1 MDNNLRPLFKSRIGM
16 LNQLLYQVLLE
27 CKELVKYLGILI
39 DKNLSWKQHID
50 LVALIVNFKN
60 HR

>member
-1 MDNNLRPLFKSRIGM
+1 MENNLRPLFKSRIGM

>member
-1 MDNNLRPLFKSRIGM
+1 MKNNLRPLFKSRIGM

>member
-50 LVALIVNFKN
+50 LVALIVNFTN

>member
-50 LVALIVNFKN
+50 LVASIVNFKN

>member
-50 LVALIVNFKN
+50 LVALTVNFKN

>member
-16 LNQLLYQVLLE
+16 LNQLLYQVLLQ

>member
-16 LNQLLYQVLLE
+16 LNQLLYQVVLE

-50 LVALIVNFKN
+50 LVALIEN
-60 HR
+60 

>member
-1 MDNNLRPLFKSRIGM
+1 MDNNFSPLFKSRIGM

-50 LVALIVNFKN
+50 LIALIEN
-60 HR
+60 

>member
-27 CKELVKYLGILI
+27 CKELVKYLDILI

>member
-1 MDNNLRPLFKSRIGM
+1 MDNNLRPLFESRIGM

>member
-27 CKELVKYLGILI
+27 CKELVKHLGILI

>member
-1 MDNNLRPLFKSRIGM
+1 M

-50 LVALIVNFKN
+50 LIALIEKLWKLVKLYESSLD
-60 HR
+60 

>member
-1 MDNNLRPLFKSRIGM
+1 M

-50 LVALIVNFKN
+50 LVALTVNFKN